1 MTSLRELGHRTR
13 SKRRVTHK
21 NHPTL
26 NKYFELKNSWG
37 CRPNSN
43 YLLKLSIAG
52 QSSCAPGPRHVS
64 LLVHAVKH
72 AYKHTI
78 PAFTHAGLHSI
89 GTLCKHVCLNVNN
102 LKASPTESA
111 NTHEKNTGHRSI
123 NVQYHFTAFV
133 LSEGHSFE
141 CNAARQC

>member
-1 MTSLRELGHRTR
+1 MSPCVSMLECHSSEFLEVQISPRVLVMTGIRRCPVSSAR
-13 SKRRVTHK
+13 SAQKFGGK
-21 NHPTL
+21 N

-78 PAFTHAGLHSI
+78 PAFTHAGLHRI
-89 GTLCKHVCLNVNN
+89 GTLCKHVCLNVN
-102 LKASPTESA
+102 K
-111 NTHEKNTGHRSI
+111 
-123 NVQYHFTAFV
+123 V
-133 LSEGHSFE
+133 
-141 CNAARQC
+141 